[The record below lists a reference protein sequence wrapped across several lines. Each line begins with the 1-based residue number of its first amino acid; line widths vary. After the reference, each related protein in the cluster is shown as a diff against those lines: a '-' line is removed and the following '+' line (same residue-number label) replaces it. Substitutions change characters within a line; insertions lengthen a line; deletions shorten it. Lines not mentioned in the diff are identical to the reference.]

1 MKKMLALVLS
11 LVMVFGLVGC
21 GKNAG
26 GSDND
31 GSTKLTVWYWGEQEI
46 PGYKQYMEEMAQK
59 YSSETDGISV
69 EVVLQESDTLYSALR
84 TAEQA
89 GEGPDLAFLWGG
101 TQALDDVWLGNL
113 APISDYMTEEELSCM
128 TASALSETNWD
139 GKQWGFP
146 AYSVCFGIAYNKQM
160 FAAAGLDPENPPTT
174 WQDFIAAC
182 DALKAAGY
190 TPITTDDLYAVN
202 VYGYYLAKL
211 KGDDWVF
218 ELVND
223 ATKAMWDDPACLEAA
238 KAIQE
243 LADKGY
249 YAANVASNKFP
260 SAQQE
265 MVIEEK
271 TAMYLNGTWLPN
283 EVKDTAREDF
293 PWGQFAFPTVPG
305 GVDGPEAGAYGCTG
319 LAINKNADPK
329 VAEAAFS
336 FFVFLTSGEWDKTY
350 AEETRSIPMDQANAW
365 PAALADAEKIIPAY
379 TTRYY
384 SQTAIRMNNDVLPV
398 IQSGVINLI
407 SGNMTAEQFIAEMKK

>member
-160 FAAAGLDPENPPTT
+160 FAAAGWIRRIRPRPGRILSPPVMPSRRPATPPL
-174 WQDFIAAC
+174 AA
-182 DALKAAGY
+182 D
-190 TPITTDDLYAVN
+190 
-202 VYGYYLAKL
+202 
-211 KGDDWVF
+211 
-218 ELVND
+218 
-223 ATKAMWDDPACLEAA
+223 
-238 KAIQE
+238 
-243 LADKGY
+243 
-249 YAANVASNKFP
+249 
-260 SAQQE
+260 
-265 MVIEEK
+265 
-271 TAMYLNGTWLPN
+271 
-283 EVKDTAREDF
+283 
-293 PWGQFAFPTVPG
+293 
-305 GVDGPEAGAYGCTG
+305 
-319 LAINKNADPK
+319 
-329 VAEAAFS
+329 
-336 FFVFLTSGEWDKTY
+336 
-350 AEETRSIPMDQANAW
+350 
-365 PAALADAEKIIPAY
+365 
-379 TTRYY
+379 
-384 SQTAIRMNNDVLPV
+384 
-398 IQSGVINLI
+398 
-407 SGNMTAEQFIAEMKK
+407 